1 MKRKGKNYGVAWE
14 MWSGGRCCRV
24 NPCETVRCAD
34 SGMMRAVRVLGR
46 MNGKVCP
53 SVLSLFVCGPLGRHG
68 DGRDVG
74 NASGSH
80 VGTLMVALGTAE
92 SATLHFVLW

>member
-1 MKRKGKNYGVAWE
+1 MVRE
-14 MWSGGRCCRV
+14 MRSGGRCCGV
-24 NPCETVRCAD
+24 NPCGTVRCAD
-34 SGMMRAVRVLGR
+34 SGAMRAIEVLGR
-46 MNGKVCP
+46 TDGEVCP

-80 VGTLMVALGTAE
+80 VGSLMVALGTAV
-92 SATLHFVLW
+92 SATLHIVLRW